1 MAFHIGGNIKKLR
14 AEKGVTQEQL
24 AAQLSVTCQSVSKW
38 ENNVTSPDLY
48 LLPAIADYFETS
60 IDELFQPNMQGY
72 KNKAERL
79 LALYEHR
86 RTTPNFGKANAE
98 FDKLIGEGKADA
110 EDYRNFGILNQFHAK
125 VLNQKAEEA
134 LQKAIDM
141 GSENAE
147 GQLQY
152 LLESLGRH
160 RENIDKYE
168 EAVHTNPERARSWQG
183 LIASYAAVDP
193 EKALEIASKCLEK
206 FPGDDGILFWCGKLC
221 KELKRFGEAEAY
233 FTRAIASNPDGG
245 SSYYHLAF
253 LYTEMNE
260 YEKAIWA
267 WEQVIALGGRLGLA
281 DEQVEM
287 EAEWP
292 KREIA
297 QLREMID
304 KP

>member
-24 AAQLSVTCQSVSKW
+24 AARLSVTCQSVSKW

-86 RTTPNFGKANAE
+86 RTTPNFVKANAE
-98 FDKLIGEGKADA
+98 FEKLTGESKADA
-110 EDYRNFGILNQFHAK
+110 DDYRNFGILNQFHAK
-125 VLNQKAEEA
+125 ALNQKAEEY
-134 LQKAIDM
+134 LEKAIEM
-141 GSENAE
+141 GNENAE
-147 GQLQY
+147 GQLRY

-160 RENIDKYE
+160 QENIDKSE
-168 EAVHTNPERARSWQG
+168 EAVHTNPERARNWQG
-183 LIASYAAVDP
+183 LIVSYAAVDP
-193 EKALEIASKCLEK
+193 EKALATAAQCLEK
-206 FPGDDGILFWCGKLC
+206 FPGDGGILFWCGKLC
-221 KELKRFGEAEAY
+221 SKLQRFGEAEAY
-233 FTRAIASNPDGG
+233 FMQAIEINPDGG
-245 SSYYHLAF
+245 SSYYHMAF
-253 LYTEMNE
+253 MYTETKE

-267 WEQVIALGGRLGLA
+267 WEQVIALCGRLGQA
-281 DEQVEM
+281 EEQVEM
-287 EAEWP
+287 ETEWP

-297 QLREMID
+297 KLRALIEG
-304 KP
+304 